1 MSSATSDLP
10 TCVVDASV
18 AVKWFVPQDPAE
30 TDSAIALELLDAYA
44 DDRIRLVE
52 PPIWR
57 AEVAAVLARLLP
69 DQLEVHLARLWA
81 LDYHDADSETVL
93 QHAGRLAVAL
103 GRHLFDTLY
112 HAAALS
118 QPDAVLVTAD
128 ERYFGKAAALGRIVR
143 LRDWPAWF
151 AGR

>member
-1 MSSATSDLP
+1 M
-10 TCVVDASV
+10 VDASV
-18 AVKWFVPQDPAE
+18 AVKWFVPQGPAE
-30 TDSAIALELLDAYA
+30 TDGATALALLDAYA
-44 DDRIRLVE
+44 DDRVRLVE

-69 DQLEVHLARLWA
+69 DQLDVHLARLWA
-81 LDYHDADSETVL
+81 LDYHDADSEAVL

-103 GRHLFDTLY
+103 DQHLFDTLY
-112 HAAALS
+112 HATALS
-118 QPDAVLVTAD
+118 QPDAVRVTAE
-128 ERYFGKAAALGRIVR
+128 ERYFGKAAALGHIIR

>member
-1 MSSATSDLP
+1 MSADTSDLP

-18 AVKWFVPQDPAE
+18 TVKWFVPQDPAE
-30 TDSAIALELLDAYA
+30 TDSAMALELLDAYA
-44 DDRIRLVE
+44 DDRLRLVE

-57 AEVAAVLARLLP
+57 AEVASVLARLLP
-69 DQLEVHLARLWA
+69 DQLEVHLARLWS
-81 LDYHDADSETVL
+81 LDYHDADSEAVL

-103 GRHLFDTLY
+103 DHHLSDTLY
-112 HAAALS
+112 HAVALS

>member
-10 TCVVDASV
+10 ACVVDASV

-57 AEVAAVLARLLP
+57 AEVAAVLTRLLP
-69 DQLEVHLARLWA
+69 DQLEAHLARLWA
-81 LDYHDADSETVL
+81 LDYHDVDSEAVL
-93 QHAGRLAVAL
+93 QHAGQLAVAL
-103 GRHLFDTLY
+103 DHHLFDTLY

-128 ERYFGKAAALGRIVR
+128 ERYFGKAAALGRVLR
-143 LRDWPAWF
+143 LRDWPVWF

>member
-1 MSSATSDLP
+1 MNVEAATVP
-10 TCVVDASV
+10 ACVVDTSV

-44 DDRIRLVE
+44 DDRLRLVE

-69 DQLEVHLARLWA
+69 DQLDAQLARLWA
-81 LDYHDADSETVL
+81 LDYHDADSEAVL

-103 GRHLFDTLY
+103 GHHLFDTLY

-128 ERYFGKAAALGRIVR
+128 ERYFNKAAALGRIVR

>member
-1 MSSATSDLP
+1 MSTAVATLP

-30 TDSAIALELLDAYA
+30 TDSTIALELLDAYA
-44 DDRIRLVE
+44 DDRLRLVE
-52 PPIWR
+52 PLIWR

-69 DQLEVHLARLWA
+69 DQLDVHLARLWA
-81 LDYHDADSETVL
+81 LDYHDADSEAVL

-103 GRHLFDTLY
+103 DHHLFDTLY

-128 ERYFGKAAALGRIVR
+128 ERYFGKAAALGQILR

>member
-1 MSSATSDLP
+1 MSADTSDLP

-18 AVKWFVPQDPAE
+18 TVKWFVPQDPAE
-30 TDSAIALELLDAYA
+30 TDSAIALALLDAYA
-44 DDRIRLVE
+44 EDRLRLVE

-81 LDYHDADSETVL
+81 LDYHDADSEAVL

-103 GRHLFDTLY
+103 DHHLFDTLY

-128 ERYFGKAAALGRIVR
+128 ERYFGKAAALGRILH

>member
-1 MSSATSDLP
+1 MNTETATVP
-10 TCVVDASV
+10 ACVVDASV

-30 TDSAIALELLDAYA
+30 PDSALALELLDAYA
-44 DDRIRLVE
+44 DDRLRLVE

-69 DQLEVHLARLWA
+69 DQLEAHLARLWA
-81 LDYHDADSETVL
+81 LDYQDADSEAVL
-93 QHAGRLAVAL
+93 QHAGQLAVAL
-103 GRHLFDTLY
+103 NHHLFDTFY
-112 HAAALS
+112 HATALS

-128 ERYFGKAAALGRIVR
+128 ERYFGKASALGRIVR

-151 AGR
+151 AGG